1 MTNIIVFSPATGYLE
16 QLLAYSRLFS
26 LRFYIATDKTELL
39 KYFVSAKPLLFLVN
53 CCDEEQAP
61 LKFLRKL
68 SPNTPIIALGS
79 ALPPR

>member
-1 MTNIIVFSPATGYLE
+1 MTNIIVFSPATEYLE
-16 QLLAYSRLFS
+16 QLLSYSRMFPLH
-26 LRFYIATDKTELL
+26 FYIASDKAKVL
-39 KYFVSAKPLLFLVN
+39 KYFTAVKPQLFLVN
-53 CCDEEQAP
+53 CTDEEQAQ